1 MPILLDGYNVSRTQ
15 RLEDLTTGL
24 GTSLSALAEQVWT
37 ENPMSSI
44 FRLSKLNKELIGFDR
59 EEDLSEL
66 QKQLSDVFRSGTK
79 RRQFKGPKTPV
90 LNKQDADKKVSEAGV
105 KLDIGERGIPEG
117 ALDIMIE
124 RKRAE
129 VKRKALIAAAP
140 EGFWSGAAQIGTGLA
155 VSLADP
161 INVASAFIPIV
172 GQARYAKLIANTA
185 TAVGRTAVRAGVG
198 VTEGL
203 VGAALV
209 EPIVLFAAEAEQA
222 DYGLYDSFLNLT
234 FGAVLGGGLHVGLG
248 AIGDAIGR
256 SAPQTKEDL
265 IRAAVGQA
273 MDNKPI
279 DVGFVANTTN
289 LRKEMRLERAVSQ
302 GFDTDQV
309 LYHGTNQEIR
319 NFDPTKAGLRGE
331 NFGDAVYLTDSPE
344 IASGYSVSLS
354 GSKEFQDLIKDLEGF
369 RQDWFDAVLKF
380 GKDSEQAR
388 IKKAIRDNAETK
400 RQNLQSR
407 INKFEDPTEGSNVI
421 PVYAKGRFLEVDAEG
436 KQFRQIHKEAVGR
449 AKTEGFD
456 GVVVKNV
463 IDAAT
468 VESSRPSNVTI
479 IFDGRNI
486 ESIFSKFGDDELPPP
501 KLDAKSPEA
510 SDLSSRQAQE
520 TIDKTVDFT
529 PESVDSLTD
538 DILTALDEQEF
549 DTASI
554 RKEIDEINQTAK
566 RDENGLREAIAC
578 MLGK

>member
-1 MPILLDGYNVSRTQ
+1 MVMLEGYKVSRTQ

-37 ENPMSSI
+37 ENPASSI

-66 QKQLSDVFRSGTK
+66 QKQLKDVFRSGTK
-79 RRQFKGPKTPV
+79 RDQFKGPKTPV

-117 ALDIMIE
+117 ALDLMIE
-124 RKRAE
+124 RKREE
-129 VKRKALIAAAP
+129 VKRKALIASAP

-155 VSLADP
+155 VSIADP
-161 INVASAFIPIV
+161 INVASAFIPVV
-172 GQARYAKLIANTA
+172 GQVRYAKLIANTA

-234 FGAVLGGGLHVGLG
+234 FGAVLGGGLHAGLG
-248 AIGDAIGR
+248 AIGDAVGR

-265 IRAAVGQA
+265 IRSAVGQA

-279 DVGFVANTTN
+279 DVGFVAKNSPSFRAEWRSEQVDRVVKGVDVDARVQKEFN
-289 LRKEMRLERAVSQ
+289 RAMDELRPELIAKA
-302 GFDTDQV
+302 
-309 LYHGTNQEIR
+309 
-319 NFDPTKAGLRGE
+319 AGLPDGVG
-331 NFGDAVYLTDSPE
+331 FKAVE
-344 IASGYSVSLS
+344 
-354 GSKEFQDLIKDLEGF
+354 DLQAGRVPDLFIDDVAKLVKSRIE
-369 RQDWFDAVLKF
+369 DFDA
-380 GKDSEQAR
+380 
-388 IKKAIRDNAETK
+388 
-400 RQNLQSR
+400 
-407 INKFEDPTEGSNVI
+407 
-421 PVYAKGRFLEVDAEG
+421 PV
-436 KQFRQIHKEAVGR
+436 
-449 AKTEGFD
+449 
-456 GVVVKNV
+456 
-463 IDAAT
+463 
-468 VESSRPSNVTI
+468 
-479 IFDGRNI
+479 
-486 ESIFSKFGDDELPPP
+486 P
-501 KLDAKSPEA
+501 KLDVKSPEA

-538 DILTALDEQEF
+538 DILTALDEQEI
-549 DTASI
+549 DTASV